1 MEYMLF
7 AIDMIGTVA
16 FAFSGAMTAIRKEM
30 DLLGVM
36 ILGMVTAVGGGM
48 IRDIVLGITP
58 PQAFMEPVFAL
69 SAVLVSV
76 FVFVVFY
83 LRGRKSGRDCR
94 HENQI
99 IAEGG
104 GCPAYRRDVA
114 AVRECRQTSGQRFQE
129 ILMLADTLGL
139 GVFTVAGVRAAFYN
153 GMGINYF
160 LPVFLGTITGVG
172 GGLLRDMMAG
182 DRPYIFVKHVYAS
195 ASILGACIC
204 VFFWEK
210 AGEEAAML
218 IGTGSVVVLRFLAI
232 KYRWNL
238 PKIAYKDE
246 K

>member
-7 AIDMIGTVA
+7 VIDMIGTVA

-30 DLLGVM
+30 DVLGVM
-36 ILGMVTAVGGGM
+36 ILGMVTAVGGGI

-69 SAVLVSV
+69 SAVLVSL
-76 FVFVVFY
+76 FVFAAFY
-83 LRGRKSGRDCR
+83 FRGQRYERERHITEGKSYSIYHKVQD
-94 HENQI
+94 
-99 IAEGG
+99 
-104 GCPAYRRDVA
+104 A
-114 AVRECRQTSGQRFQE
+114 AVREYRQISGQRFQE

-139 GVFTVAGVRAAFYN
+139 GVFTVVGVRAAFDN

-204 VFFWEK
+204 VFFWGK

-218 IGTGSVVVLRFLAI
+218 IGAGSVIVLRFLAI